1 MPDKDKDGRL
11 LGYIEKEINHTW
23 ERRFL
28 ILDGTLLKVY
38 RREPKNA
45 TQEGEFDVSINTKYV
60 TKVAVCK
67 VRPKKTFCFE
77 LGTPQETHYFSPENE
92 SEMTEWIEALKQAT
106 VPKRVGSARMV
117 SSGHRGSNPSEG
129 KKAEVNYQTKVV
141 GGVVVR
147 TPIRSTTDDL
157 EEPVTSK
164 SEKLLGRRPDGL
176 RIIKSGY
183 CIKQGAKVCLI
194 YHTPVDSNVI
204 RCSRSDEELE
214 TEIFCI
220 GSSSFL
226 LL

>member
-1 MPDKDKDGRL
+1 
-11 LGYIEKEINHTW
+11 
-23 ERRFL
+23 
-28 ILDGTLLKVY
+28 
-38 RREPKNA
+38 
-45 TQEGEFDVSINTKYV
+45 
-60 TKVAVCK
+60 
-67 VRPKKTFCFE
+67 
-77 LGTPQETHYFSPENE
+77 
-92 SEMTEWIEALKQAT
+92 MTEWIEALKQAT